1 MPSHNKVN
9 PPAVNPDPPTGILCL
24 DKPAGPSSA
33 ALVGRVKR
41 ALPRG
46 TKVGHAGTLDP
57 FATGVLLVL
66 VGRATKWCERL
77 MDAAK
82 QYDATVRLGATTE
95 TDDPTSPA
103 VPWPGGTG
111 RRPASDDVRAAI
123 TPLVGRVWQR
133 PPAYSAIKVGGRRAY
148 ALARAG
154 GDVKLAPRLV
164 DVYGIAV
171 LSYDWP
177 TVRVRVDCGRGTYVR
192 AIARDLGAALDVGGH
207 LVELRRTA
215 VGPYRVEDAVAADAV
230 TPESVVGGLR
240 QMG

>member
-1 MPSHNKVN
+1 MSLI
-9 PPAVNPDPPTGILCL
+9 PDPPAGILCL

-41 ALPRG
+41 LFPRG

-82 QYDATVRLGATTE
+82 QYDAVVRLGATTE

-103 VPWPGGTG
+103 VPWPGGTD
-111 RRPASDDVRAAI
+111 RTPSLDDVSAAI
-123 TPLVGRVWQR
+123 PPLVGRVLQR
-133 PPAYSAIKVGGRRAY
+133 PPAYSALKVGGRRAY

-154 GDVKLAPRLV
+154 DDVVLAPRPV

-171 LSYDWP
+171 LAYEWP
-177 TVRVRVDCGRGTYVR
+177 TVIVRVACGRGTYVR
-192 AIARDLGAALDVGGH
+192 AIARDLGVALGVGGH
-207 LVELRRTA
+207 LAELRRTA
-215 VGPYRVEDAVAADAV
+215 VGPFRVEDAVVADTLTA
-230 TPESVVGGLR
+230 ESVVAALR
-240 QMG
+240 PLP